1 MATVWR
7 FACIVALAVGLT
19 ALLSAPARADTNGTR
34 WPTTSVRVYDATGST
49 KVAAAVRAWNQA
61 TIMRLRLV
69 KTPCTGCITITRGPT
84 DDASW
89 SAQNERSIAADGV
102 TITACDVVIATWYKD
117 AFSLFRTVVM
127 HEVGHCIGLA
137 HISDT
142 TIPSVM
148 QAVATVDYDR
158 PTVYDAGEILKVYG

>member
-7 FACIVALAVGLT
+7 FVAIVALAIGLSSLLLT
-19 ALLSAPARADTNGTR
+19 APAKADTNGTR
-34 WPTTSVRVYDATGST
+34 WPSTTVRVYDATGSH
-49 KVAAAVRAWNQA
+49 KVATAVRAWNQA

-69 KTPCTGCITITRGPT
+69 KSPCTGCITIRRGPT
-84 DDASW
+84 EVASW
-89 SAQNERSIAADGV
+89 SAQSSRTLDGS

-117 AFSLFRTVVM
+117 AFSLFKTVVM

-137 HISDT
+137 HTSDT

-148 QAVATVDYDR
+148 QAVMTVDYDR